1 MYIIGYYGVWEQD
14 VNDDLM
20 PGIWYKLPLLYK
32 NDKQR
37 NLFSYRR
44 YLIWTIMGVSISIAL

>member
-37 NLFSYRR
+37 NLFPTGA
-44 YLIWTIMGVSISIAL
+44 I